1 MAVTPRH
8 LSLKD
13 RLAHA
18 SYRDV
23 KRWLGDETDR
33 LLREGGQ
40 FEVDLA
46 EQVLLERDRF
56 ELRLPEATAVLRPDP
71 ARPKEVLWECSRCRG
86 YACAHVGAAFA
97 LVLEDKMALGLAK
110 PPPERVPV
118 ESLSEAELEQ
128 AALAVRQEKA
138 ETERM
143 TVKPAA
149 PGQVWTDYTVSNPTS
164 GRTYRVAL
172 RGLERGDSFCSC
184 PDFRT
189 NTLGTC
195 KHILKVQAWVAKS
208 FTAKVLRI
216 PHRPD
221 SFAVHLRYGREVEL
235 RLLTPE
241 PLPCATEALVE
252 PVLGKAVSDVHAL
265 LHAVGQ
271 IEAAGHRVTIYPD
284 AEETIQ
290 QWLYRDRIA
299 ARVAEIRR
307 DPASHPLRRELL
319 KTELLPYQLEGIA
332 FAVGAGR
339 AVLADDMG
347 LGKTIQGVGVA
358 ELLAREAA
366 ISRVL
371 VICPVSLKSQWRSE
385 IQRFSERSCQL
396 VLGTAAERAGQ
407 YGADVFFTIVN
418 YEQVMRDIVT
428 IERTRWDLIMLD
440 EGQRIKNWEAKTTRI
455 VKGLRSPFA
464 LVLTG
469 TPLENRLEE
478 LYSVVSFVDERR
490 LGPAFRFLNTFRI
503 TDERG
508 KVLGYKNLDT
518 LRARIKPILLRRTR
532 GMVARQLPPRSTEI
546 VRITPTSQQLEV
558 HGGHMLTVASIVRK
572 RFLTEMDLLRLQK
585 ALLMCRLCANGT
597 FLVDKQYPGYSSKLE
612 VLRGLLPDLAG
623 EADRKVILFSEW
635 TSMLDAIE
643 PILTAGE
650 VGYVRLDGSV
660 PQKQRAVLVKEFQEK
675 PACRFFLTT
684 NAGATGLNLQ
694 AANTIVNVDLPW
706 NPAVLEQRISR
717 AHRMGQQRPVQ
728 VYLLVTEDTIEENLL
743 GTLSAKHE
751 LALAALDPATD
762 VNRVDLQ
769 GGMEELKR
777 RLEVLLGQK
786 PPAPSDLA
794 EKERVEAEAHA
805 LTDRKE
811 RIASAGGQL
820 LSAAFAFMGELLPKA
835 PESAESAR
843 LAADIE
849 RGLVQCVEQDDRGAL
864 RLTVA
869 LPSADALQAL
879 ARSLA
884 SLLAASPPCQSPAT
898 AAGRQRD
905 A

>member
-1 MAVTPRH
+1 MPR
-8 LSLKD
+8 SPRGIPFKD

-23 KRWLGDETDR
+23 KRWLGDETDL
-33 LLREGGQ
+33 LLREGGK
-40 FEVDLA
+40 FEIDIA
-46 EQVLLERDRF
+46 EQVSLEAERLV
-56 ELRLPEATAVLRPDP
+56 LRLPEAEVVLRPDP
-71 ARPKEVLWECSRCRG
+71 ARPKEVAWECSRCRG
-86 YACAHVGAAFA
+86 HACAHVGAAFV
-97 LVLEDKMALGLAK
+97 LVLEEKMTLGLSK

-128 AALAVRQEKA
+128 AALVARQEKA
-138 ETERM
+138 ETEQM
-143 TVKPAA
+143 TVKAA
-149 PGQVWTDYTVSNPTS
+149 VSGQVWTDYAVSNRAS

-172 RGLERGDSFCSC
+172 RGLERGVSFCSC

-195 KHILKVQAWVAKS
+195 KHILKVQAWAAKNFS
-208 FTAKVLRI
+208 AKALRT
-216 PHRPD
+216 PYRPGG
-221 SFAVHLRYGREVEL
+221 FAVYLRYGRETEL

-241 PLPCATEALVE
+241 PLPAGVGPIARPLAGRAL
-252 PVLGKAVSDVHAL
+252 SDVHGL
-265 LHAVGQ
+265 LSAVSQLERGGQ
-271 IEAAGHRVTIYPD
+271 RVTVYPD
-284 AEETIQ
+284 AEEYIQ

-299 ARVAEIRR
+299 VRVADIRR
-307 DPASHPLRRELL
+307 DPATHPLRQGLL
-319 KTELLPYQLEGIA
+319 KAELLPYQLDGIA

-358 ELLAREAA
+358 ELLAREAG

-385 IQRFSERSCQL
+385 IQRFSSRSCQL
-396 VLGTAAERAGQ
+396 VAGTAAERATQ
-407 YGADVFFTIVN
+407 YGDEVFFTLVN
-418 YEQVMRDIVT
+418 YEQVMRDIPT
-428 IERTRWDLIMLD
+428 IERTRWDLIILD

-478 LYSVVSFVDERR
+478 LYSVVSFIDERR

-503 TDERG
+503 ADERG

-518 LRARIKPILLRRTR
+518 LRALIKPILLRRTR
-532 GMVARQLPPRSTEI
+532 QMVMRDLPLRSTEI
-546 VRITPTSQQLEV
+546 MRITPTKEQLEV

-572 RFLTEMDLLRLQK
+572 AFLTEMDLLRLQR
-585 ALLMCRLCANGT
+585 ALLMCRMCANGT
-597 FLVDKQYPGYSSKLE
+597 FLVDKLYPGHSTKLE
-612 VLRGLLPDLAG
+612 HLRGLLPELAA
-623 EADRKVILFSEW
+623 EAGRKVILFSEW
-635 TSMLDAIE
+635 TSMLDVIE
-643 PILTAGE
+643 PILEEGQI
-650 VGYVRLDGSV
+650 GYVRLDGKV
-660 PQKQRAVLVKEFQEK
+660 PQKQRATLVKEFQEK
-675 PACRFFLTT
+675 PECRFFITT
-684 NAGATGLNLQ
+684 NAGAVGLNLQ

-728 VYLLVTEDTIEENLL
+728 VYLLVTEDTLEENLL

-762 VNRVDLQ
+762 VTRVDLQ

-786 PPAPSDLA
+786 PAAAKDLA
-794 EKERVEAEAHA
+794 GRERVVAETQA
-805 LTDRKE
+805 LAE
-811 RIASAGGQL
+811 RRERLAAAGGQL

-835 PESAESAR
+835 PETPESAQ
-843 LAADIE
+843 AASEIE
-849 RGLVQCVEQDDRGAL
+849 RSLAQCIEKDDKGVL

-869 LPSADALQAL
+869 LPSAEALQSL

-884 SLLAASPPCQSPAT
+884 SLLAAPPA
-898 AAGRQRD
+898 
-905 A
+905 